1 MNEIILTDIE
11 RNIVETEG
19 VIKHYKELIKNTQK
33 SLDKYDAQLEIHKGE
48 VTTGLYSDLKFAAIN
63 EIEKYK
69 STIEYLNEYLNVR
82 YIQYDFECKMEE
94 HKRLKEQNPIGG
106 SNPWDL

>member
-19 VIKHYKELIKNTQK
+19 VIKHYKQLIENTQK
-33 SLDKYDAQLEIHKGE
+33 SLNKYNAELEIHKGE
-48 VTTGLYSDLKFAAIN
+48 VFTGLYSDLKFAAIN
-63 EIEKYK
+63 EIERYK
-69 STIEYLNEYLNVR
+69 NTIIYLQEYLEAK
-82 YIQYDFECKMEE
+82 YIQYDFECKIKE
-94 HKRLKEQNPIGG
+94 HKLLKEQNPLGG